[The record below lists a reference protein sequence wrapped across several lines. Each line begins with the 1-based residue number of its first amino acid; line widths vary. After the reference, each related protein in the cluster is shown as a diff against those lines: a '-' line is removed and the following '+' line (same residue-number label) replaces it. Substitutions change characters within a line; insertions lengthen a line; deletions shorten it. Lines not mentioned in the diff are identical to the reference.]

1 MGSAIPRNYVEY
13 MEHINK
19 NFRDKT
25 AIYEKIDGNFFGK
38 TLGQL
43 YDDVQTF
50 SKKLY
55 TLGLK
60 DKKIAIMGQNCY
72 DWIVTYFSV
81 ITYVGVLV
89 PLDETWTT
97 YDLKNILDYV
107 DIECI
112 VCDEKTLDK
121 VYPVCIERGI
131 KTIEF
136 KRDLEIYLSEKLTVN
151 HVELDLNKKP
161 EEMSVLA
168 FTSGTSGNPKGV
180 MLSQTN
186 LLANEYG
193 IRELVPYDS
202 DDRVLLALPLCHILN
217 FNIYMAY
224 QLYEGISVYLTSIE
238 DFIQDL
244 KIVKPTSLPVIPYML
259 EKIVKSID
267 EKSMKKIQKELIMS
281 NNLRK
286 KRQR

>member
-19 NFRDKT
+19 NFRNKT
-25 AIYEKIDGNFFGK
+25 AIYERENGNFLGK
-38 TLGQL
+38 TLGDL

-60 DKKIAIMGQNCY
+60 GKKIAIMGQNCY
-72 DWIVTYFSV
+72 HWIVTYFSV

-97 YDLKNILDYV
+97 YDLKNILDNV

-131 KTIEF
+131 TTIEF
-136 KRDLEIYLSEKLTVN
+136 KRDLEIYLSEKLTVS
-151 HVELDLNKKP
+151 HVELDLDKKP

-168 FTSGTSGNPKGV
+168 FTSGTSSKPKGV
-180 MLSQTN
+180 MLSQIN
-186 LLANEYG
+186 LLANQYAV
-193 IRELVPYDS
+193 RELVPYEPN
-202 DDRVLLALPLCHILN
+202 DRILLALPLWHILT
-217 FNIYMAY
+217 FNVYMAY
-224 QLYEGISVYLTSIE
+224 QLYEGISIYLTTME
-238 DFIQDL
+238 DFVQDL
-244 KIVKPTSLPVIPYML
+244 RMVRPTSLPVIPYML

-267 EKSMKKIQKELIMS
+267 EKAMKKIQKELIIS

-286 KRQR
+286 KR